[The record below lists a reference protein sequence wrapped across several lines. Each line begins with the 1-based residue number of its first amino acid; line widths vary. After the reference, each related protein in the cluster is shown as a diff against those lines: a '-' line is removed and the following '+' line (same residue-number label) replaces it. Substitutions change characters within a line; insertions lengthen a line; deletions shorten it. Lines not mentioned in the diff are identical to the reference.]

1 MRCRKLSHQIKLLTE
16 AFQLTQNG
24 EFIACAF
31 SLIAEMHPAEAAK
44 EFNELQ
50 EVLEAEEAREM
61 SEVG

>member
-1 MRCRKLSHQIKLLTE
+1 M
-16 AFQLTQNG
+16 TQNG